1 MWSSAL
7 THLMRQMLNTLKNK
21 ASAFKASALKP
32 SSMTAASAKMPKSKL
47 KPLLSKTLLTKP
59 LGVATQL
66 LQPYHIQLQHW
77 VSYDGSQIPVTIVG
91 NPSATPVLLLHA
103 FGMDARQFLPF
114 VLPLAGQYCFYLPH
128 FRGFGLAAATPSSEF
143 NFIEQY
149 ADDVDVILTHICSK
163 HQVKS
168 VDVAA
173 ISMGALVMWAHFN
186 RHAQHSQTDSAQAED
201 KLAGKLQGKAKSN
214 FETKAE
220 ATFETASKV
229 KRYLNIDQS
238 PIVHNHA
245 DWQGGVF
252 GEKQAE
258 VFKQFDTVLQATLPY
273 VNQQSANGQSA
284 NGQTTLAFTQLPHQ
298 VKRQITQMET
308 AFSLLSAGRVA
319 SQLFIKASGYL
330 PDHKLAVYQHPTWQQ
345 KLRGLQAYL
354 ELPYDYRDALPVTQT
369 PVIMLIGAQSQL
381 YDPKWQR
388 QVANIL
394 PNAQVIEIAGSGHA
408 IPLDAP
414 LQFSRVLKQF
424 LVSA

>member
-7 THLMRQMLNTLKNK
+7 THLMRQMLNSLKNK
-21 ASAFKASALKP
+21 ASALTP

-59 LGVATQL
+59 LGVANQL

-91 NPSATPVLLLHA
+91 SPSATPVLLLHA

-128 FRGFGLAAATPSSEF
+128 FRGFGLAAGTPSSEF

-149 ADDVDVILTHICSK
+149 ANDVDVILTQICSK

-186 RHAQHSQTDSAQAED
+186 RYAPHAQTDSAQAED
-201 KLAGKLQGKAKSN
+201 KLAGEVETKAEATFETKAKSN

-220 ATFETASKV
+220 PTFETKSKV

-258 VFKQFDTVLQATLPY
+258 VFEQFNTVLQATLPY
-273 VNQQSANGQSA
+273 VNQQSA

-308 AFSLLSAGRVA
+308 AFSLLSAGRLA

-369 PVIMLIGAQSQL
+369 PVTMLIGAQSQL

>member
-1 MWSSAL
+1 M
-7 THLMRQMLNTLKNK
+7 
-21 ASAFKASALKP
+21 
-32 SSMTAASAKMPKSKL
+32 
-47 KPLLSKTLLTKP
+47 
-59 LGVATQL
+59 
-66 LQPYHIQLQHW
+66 
-77 VSYDGSQIPVTIVG
+77 
-91 NPSATPVLLLHA
+91 
-103 FGMDARQFLPF
+103 
-114 VLPLAGQYCFYLPH
+114 LPLAGQYCFYLPH
-128 FRGFGLAAATPSSEF
+128 FRGFGLAATTPSSEF

-149 ADDVDVILTHICSK
+149 ANDVDVILTQICSK

-186 RHAQHSQTDSAQAED
+186 RHAQHTQPED
-201 KLAGKLQGKAKSN
+201 NLAGKLQGKAKSN

-258 VFKQFDTVLQATLPY
+258 VFEQFNTVLQATLPY

-308 AFSLLSAGRVA
+308 AFSLLSAGRLA

-369 PVIMLIGAQSQL
+369 PVTMLIGAQSQL